1 MCKRAKRA
9 FTLIEVMV
17 AVMIISVVILALL
30 QMFANNTHIFSQL
43 TKQAKINQYASLFL
57 ANPDYGFET
66 KSVSLNELVSDFK
79 VNDALNS
86 ELKKSKVEIVYQ
98 KIKQIDMSEY
108 DDKNREKEKEK
119 LEPSKEN
126 QTVHSNM
133 VFEIGKTVLKTDK
146 SSIALLRLKVK

>member
-43 TKQAKINQYASLFL
+43 TKQVKMNQYASLFL

-66 KSVSLNELVSDFK
+66 KHVNLDDLVSDFK

-86 ELKKSKVEIVYQ
+86 ELKKNKVEIVYQ
-98 KIKQIDMSEY
+98 KVKQIDMSEY
-108 DDKNREKEKEK
+108 DDKNREKEK
-119 LEPSKEN
+119 LESSKEN

-133 VFEIGKTVLKTDK
+133 VFEIGKTVFKTDD

>member
-1 MCKRAKRA
+1 MCKRARSA

-66 KSVSLNELVSDFK
+66 KRVSLDDLVSDFK
-79 VNDALNS
+79 VNDALSS
-86 ELKKSKVEIVYQ
+86 ELKNSKVEIVYQ
-98 KIKQIDMSEY
+98 KVKQIDMSEY
-108 DDKNREKEKEK
+108 QDKDK
-119 LEPSKEN
+119 LELSKEN
-126 QTVHSNM
+126 KKENETVNSNII
-133 VFEIGKTVLKTDK
+133 FEIGKTVLKTDN
-146 SSIALLRLKVK
+146 SSIALLRLRLE

>member
-1 MCKRAKRA
+1 MCKKTRRA

-86 ELKKSKVEIVYQ
+86 ELKNSKVEIVYQ
-98 KIKQIDMSEY
+98 KTEQIDMSEY
-108 DDKNREKEKEK
+108 DDKNREKEK
-119 LEPSKEN
+119 LELNKEDKSVN
-126 QTVHSNM
+126 SSM
-133 VFEIGKTVLKTDK
+133 IFEIGKTVLKTDK
-146 SSIALLRLKVK
+146 SSIALFRLRLE